1 MIVLPPAAPPC
12 VIATLAGAAES
23 AKLGAGFT
31 VSVRDVVFVTLPETP
46 VIVTVVVPVAAV
58 LLAINVKE
66 LLLVVTA
73 GLNVAVTPDGR
84 PDADKVT
91 FPLKPFWGVSVTVV
105 PAPLP
110 PCVRVRAVGDAESV
124 KVGVGA
130 AFTVRLTV
138 AV

>member
-1 MIVLPPAAPPC
+1 VIALAPPAPPC
-12 VIATLAGAAES
+12 VMVTLAGDADR

-31 VSVRDVVFVTLPETP
+31 VSVTDAVFVRLPETP

-58 LLAINVKE
+58 LLAVNVKE

-73 GLNVAVTPDGR
+73 GLNVALTPDGS
-84 PDADKVT
+84 PEADKVT
-91 FPLKPFWGVSVTVV
+91 FPLNPFWGVSVTVV

-110 PCVRVRAVGDAESV
+110 PCARVRVVGDAERV
-124 KVGVGA
+124 NVGVGA

>member
-1 MIVLPPAAPPC
+1 VIALAPPAPPC
-12 VIATLAGAAES
+12 VMVTLAGDAES

-31 VSVRDVVFVTLPETP
+31 VSVTDAVFERLPETP

-58 LLAINVKE
+58 PLAVNVKE

-91 FPLKPFWGVSVTVV
+91 FPLNPFWGVSVTVV
-105 PAPLP
+105 PAPLA

-130 AFTVRLTV
+130 AFTVRVTM